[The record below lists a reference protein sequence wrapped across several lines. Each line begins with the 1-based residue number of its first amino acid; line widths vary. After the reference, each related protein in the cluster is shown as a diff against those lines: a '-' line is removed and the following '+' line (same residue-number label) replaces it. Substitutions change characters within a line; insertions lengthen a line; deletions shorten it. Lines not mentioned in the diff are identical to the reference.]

1 MRLDTMATSK
11 RHPTTKS
18 QVHHHWWVQRTYAS
32 ENWIA
37 TKVKV
42 QMIDQPAKPTAKT
55 KKRKSTIKK
64 GSSSDSSPNST
75 PNQSSSQ
82 SSEPCEESPAPIT
95 STQPSGRQL
104 RSRRRLAHWKPLK
117 LKLAFYVVK
126 TLINHRIMHLN
137 WRRRRHLE
145 CADAQTSLRLVCFD
159 HPRHSEPNERKY
171 ITNQDFT
178 S

>member
-1 MRLDTMATSK
+1 
-11 RHPTTKS
+11 
-18 QVHHHWWVQRTYAS
+18 
-32 ENWIA
+32 
-37 TKVKV
+37 
-42 QMIDQPAKPTAKT
+42 MIDQPAKPTAKT

-82 SSEPCEESPAPIT
+82 NSEPCEESPAPIT

-104 RSRRRLAHWKPLK
+104 RSRRRLAHWKLLK

-159 HPRHSEPNERKY
+159 PPATPNQTKENTSPTRILRLKKKSRDHCLS
-171 ITNQDFT
+171 NQSASRST
-178 S
+178 LPNPQK